1 MKIIEIISLI
11 IKLKNTE
18 FMSELCKHNLFHV
31 LFKLFEKHDWNN
43 LLHTYFEKIIHHT
56 LQSDFDNVKKS
67 MLKDF

>member
-11 IKLKNTE
+11 IKLKNTD

-56 LQSDFDNVKKS
+56 L
-67 MLKDF
+67 